1 MQRPDYLAAEN
12 PNLTVR
18 LDHYEVKNILVAF
31 IRMAIDRINFRF
43 ATNDLYFYRLLG
55 TGNGQTFTTKDAD
68 VRRWVILTV
77 WPNMDAATN
86 FSSHKITL
94 GWRKNAVEVGTL
106 FLAPISSKG
115 TWQKQQPFGD
125 PTPRR
130 WDGPVLSIT
139 RARIKARLWR
149 KFQAEVP
156 PVSKSL
162 HASAGLLTA
171 FGIGEA
177 PIGLQ
182 GTVSIWKSNKAL
194 TEFAQRKHEHREVIN
209 KTHELEWYSEELFAR
224 FAVIAVEGSLN
235 GVALATAIPFKQ
247 ES

>member
-1 MQRPDYLAAEN
+1 MQRPDYLTAEN

-18 LDHYEVKNILVAF
+18 LDHYEIQNGLVAF
-31 IRMAIDRINFRF
+31 IRMAIDRVNCRF
-43 ATNDLYFYRLLG
+43 STNDLYFYRLLV
-55 TGNGQTFTTKDAD
+55 TRNGQTFTTKDAD

-77 WPNMDAATN
+77 WPNMAAATN
-86 FSSHKITL
+86 FNSHKITL
-94 GWRKNAVEVGTL
+94 RWRKNAAAVGTL

-115 TWQKQQPFGD
+115 TWRKRQPFGD
-125 PTPRR
+125 PTPHR

-149 KFQAEVP
+149 EFQAEVP
-156 PVSKSL
+156 PVSKAL

-182 GTVSIWKSNKAL
+182 GTVSIWHSNKAL
-194 TEFAQRKHEHREVIN
+194 TEFAQRKHEHREVIS
-209 KTHELEWYSEELFAR
+209 KTHELDWYREELFAR

-235 GVALATAIPFKQ
+235 GVALAAVIPV
-247 ES
+247 E